1 MRQAGGVTAD
11 GWTQAVRQQ
20 VGLGRI
26 VPLGGPRDGA
36 WIAERAAT
44 VPLRRAAARGA
55 PGVRLDGVRIGLAVP
70 EEAGEPVVPPPPSA
84 LPPGPLRLSARF
96 AATAAQPLP
105 VTASLLRTVLA
116 DAAERIGLVVAEVD
130 LRVTELLD
138 TDPAV
143 PPDAPEPEPEPA
155 AGQRLPGD
163 SEAGRVAAAVLAV
176 PGVSRLT
183 GTPAGPVRLYASGQP
198 GGTALPHRH
207 ARVDLAVRA
216 DHHPL
221 EVARAVRAAVTAS
234 LPDHP
239 TATVLVTAL
248 D

>member
-1 MRQAGGVTAD
+1 M
-11 GWTQAVRQQ
+11 
-20 VGLGRI
+20 
-26 VPLGGPRDGA
+26 
-36 WIAERAAT
+36 
-44 VPLRRAAARGA
+44 
-55 PGVRLDGVRIGLAVP
+55 
-70 EEAGEPVVPPPPSA
+70 
-84 LPPGPLRLSARF
+84 
-96 AATAAQPLP
+96 
-105 VTASLLRTVLA
+105 TASLLRTVLA
-116 DAAERIGLVVAEVD
+116 EAAERIGLVVAEVD

-143 PPDAPEPEPEPA
+143 PPEAPEPEPA

-221 EVARAVRAAVTAS
+221 EVAGAVRTAVTNA

>member
-1 MRQAGGVTAD
+1 APGMRQAGGVTAD
-11 GWTQAVRQQ
+11 RWTQAVRQQ

-36 WIAERAAT
+36 GIAGRAAT

-55 PGVRLDGVRIGLAVP
+55 PGVRRDGVRIGPAVP
-70 EEAGEPVVPPPPSA
+70 GEAGGPVVPRPPSA

-116 DAAERIGLVVAEVD
+116 EAAERIGLVVAEVD

-143 PPDAPEPEPEPA
+143 PPDAPEPEPA
-155 AGQRLPGD
+155 A
-163 SEAGRVAAAVLAV
+163 
-176 PGVSRLT
+176 
-183 GTPAGPVRLYASGQP
+183 
-198 GGTALPHRH
+198 
-207 ARVDLAVRA
+207 
-216 DHHPL
+216 
-221 EVARAVRAAVTAS
+221 
-234 LPDHP
+234 
-239 TATVLVTAL
+239 
-248 D
+248 